1 MKAPPS
7 SNLVS
12 RSAFKKFLLLHIELQ
27 GGRTR
32 NLRICVWKS
41 PPTLMKALTFTPGI
55 SRETSHGIFAGM
67 YILVKKNLGQL
78 IIAICLVY
86 IHIYIYIPLFDIQ
99 YSLIET
105 MVYRQIETLFWSWT
119 HTMSC
124 FRCN

>member
-1 MKAPPS
+1 MIKYGKS
-7 SNLVS
+7 TVY
-12 RSAFKKFLLLHIELQ
+12 LHDSHYDSLWFSVAML
-27 GGRTR
+27 TF
-32 NLRICVWKS
+32 
-41 PPTLMKALTFTPGI
+41 TFTPGI

-86 IHIYIYIPLFDIQ
+86 IHIYTPLFDIQ

-105 MVYRQIETLFWSWT
+105 MAYRQIETLFWSWT